1 MKFEFKNLG
10 PIHQGEIELADLTVL
25 CGKNNTG
32 KTYVTNALYSFF
44 QNWLDLID
52 WSLPDSIEAEIHHKG
67 IASIDLEKDVIS
79 NIDTKQ
85 AMKNLSENLSNF
97 LLVLLTYL
105 KMLNL
110 ISNLKLRKIGKN
122 MNLALK
128 QEVLQERY
136 F

>member
-97 LLVLLTYL
+97 FACSPDLF
-105 KMLNL
+105 K
-110 ISNLKLRKIGKN
+110 
-122 MNLALK
+122 
-128 QEVLQERY
+128 
-136 F
+136 